1 MRKAK
6 VHLDF
11 PYTLSGHQKLAVGQ
25 LAGPIAVFGMRA
37 KSGEDID

>member
-6 VHLDF
+6 VYLDF
-11 PYTLSGHQKLAVGQ
+11 PYTLSSHRKLAVGQ
-25 LAGPIAVFGMRA
+25 LAGPIVVFGMPA